1 MSISLHVGSRFLR
14 RGTERGRFSAMTF
27 FAWLAIGV
35 GVGAM
40 ASLLSVMYG
49 FEKSLKDKFLNAYP
63 HVFVRPPSE
72 TGSVPLPTEWEA
84 KIKASPGVVR
94 DAVYLES
101 EMIVQS
107 PWRALG
113 TVVWGQRE
121 ADLKH
126 YESGLVKGELP
137 TLASKKLQ
145 VLMGSELARRL
156 SVGVGDT
163 VKLISPI
170 AKGGA
175 FGMVPQSDTYEISG
189 LYSSGHYEFD
199 QQYVFLLIEDAQDLL
214 RLPNAITGWQVWG
227 KDDAS
232 ASLIKDSLTSV
243 LPVGWETQSWMEFNS
258 ALFQSLK
265 LEQFAMFLILS
276 LAVLIAVMNVAIT
289 LVMHVSHKRKNI
301 GILKA
306 LGASANQIRN
316 AFLWQGALLGGA
328 GILLGATIFTAF
340 VVYIRRYSD
349 YLLPDFYYD
358 RTIPVE
364 IRPGSLIAILLVASL
379 LILVAIWFPAKRAAS
394 LDPIES
400 IRE

>member
-1 MSISLHVGSRFLR
+1 MGISLHVGSRFLR

-63 HVFVRPPSE
+63 HLFIRPHSD
-72 TGSVPLPTEWEA
+72 TGSVPLDPQWEK
-84 KIKASPGVVR
+84 KIQSATLVKRQIP
-94 DAVYLES
+94 YLES
-101 EMIVQS
+101 EMIIQS
-107 PWRALG
+107 RRRALG

-121 ADLKH
+121 ADLKN
-126 YESGLVKGELP
+126 YQSGVIDGKLP
-137 TLASKKLQ
+137 SIANKKPQALI
-145 VLMGSELARRL
+145 GSELARRL
-156 SVGVGDT
+156 GVEVGDEI
-163 VKLISPI
+163 KLVSPL
-170 AKGGA
+170 ARGGA

-189 LYSSGHYEFD
+189 LYASGHYEFD
-199 QQYVFLLIEDAQDLL
+199 QQYTFLLLEDAQDLL
-214 RLPNAITGWQVWG
+214 RQPNAITGWLVWG
-227 KDDAS
+227 PSDDA
-232 ASLIKDSLTSV
+232 ADALKEQLRQLFPPD
-243 LPVGWETQSWMEFNS
+243 WEMQSWMEFNS

-276 LAVLIAVMNVAIT
+276 LAILIAVMNVAIT

-328 GILLGATIFTAF
+328 GILLGAAIFGVF
-340 VVYIRRYSD
+340 VVYIRRFSD

-358 RTIPVE
+358 RTIPIE
-364 IRPGSLIAILLVASL
+364 IRPSSLISILVVASL
-379 LILVAIWFPAKRAAS
+379 LILIAIWFPSNRAAD